1 MNITT
6 EIETVF
12 AQETISNR
20 EKEIFFPTYQRLDI
34 GNVVSAKGAYVYTE
48 DAKKYLD
55 AIAGLGVNALGHSDP
70 EIVSSIQIQ
79 AEKYLHLSNLYIQEP
94 QILLAEKLSKLSGW
108 SKVFFTNSGTEAT
121 EGALKLVRRYFLSDT
136 KNSFVSISNGF
147 HGRTYGALSIMDK
160 EKYRHGFGPFLS
172 GNSSATYSDISS
184 LEQAVSDD
192 TAAVILEVIQGEG
205 GIIEIPPSFVEVLH
219 SLRSKYGFLIIAD
232 EIQSGIGRTGTFF
245 AYEQYGLQPD
255 IVICAKALGGG
266 LPLGAI
272 LTNDEIATS
281 FTPGSH
287 GTTFGGNPLA
297 CAAGLVVLQRLQD
310 GLLNEVSS
318 QSALLWNGLATLQLT
333 YPDKIKE
340 IRGKGYMIGIEL
352 FSGAKE
358 VADYLLNQ
366 ENVVVNVTA
375 ENTIRLLPPFIF
387 NENEIQ
393 QLLMAIN
400 VSLSEVILQSINQP
414 IMTKY
419 NQI

>member
-1 MNITT
+1 MNGITRSTT
-6 EIETVF
+6 EFDLV
-12 AQETISNR
+12 QETLSTR

-34 GNVVSAKGAYVYTE
+34 GNVVSAKGAYIITE
-48 DAKKYLD
+48 DGKRYLD

-70 EIVSSIQIQ
+70 EIISSIQSQ

-94 QILLAEKLSKLSGW
+94 QILLAEKLSELSGW
-108 SKVFFTNSGTEAT
+108 DKVFFTNSGTEAT
-121 EGALKLVRRYFLSDT
+121 EGALKLARRYFSSET

-172 GNSSATYSDISS
+172 GTSAVTYSDISS
-184 LEQAVSDD
+184 LEQAVSEG

-205 GIIEIPPSFVEVLH
+205 GIIEIPPSFVEALH
-219 SLRSKYGFLIIAD
+219 SLRSKYKFLIIAD

-245 AYEQYGLQPD
+245 AYEQYGLKPD

-272 LTNDEIATS
+272 LTNNEIANT

-310 GLLNEVSS
+310 GLLNAVSL
-318 QSALLWNGLATLQLT
+318 QSAILWDGLTTLQLR

-358 VADYLLNQ
+358 IADYLLNQ

-375 ENTIRLLPPFIF
+375 ENTIRLLPPMIF
-387 NENEIQ
+387 QQEEIELLLGAIEN
-393 QLLMAIN
+393 AIG
-400 VSLSEVILQSINQP
+400 LEQS
-414 IMTKY
+414 
-419 NQI
+419 